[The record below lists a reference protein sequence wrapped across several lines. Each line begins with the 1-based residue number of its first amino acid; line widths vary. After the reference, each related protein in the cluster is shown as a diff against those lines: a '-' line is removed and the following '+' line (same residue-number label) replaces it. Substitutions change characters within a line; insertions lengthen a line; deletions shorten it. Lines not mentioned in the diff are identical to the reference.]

1 MKITFDIDAT
11 PQELRAFFG
20 LPNVE
25 PLQEEMLEMI
35 RKNMTAGMEG
45 FDPASLMKPF
55 LPEHLQSLTTLQKAY
70 WQALLGTNGQTS
82 SHAEEQKTP
91 TPKTTDQK

>member
-11 PQELRAFFG
+11 PQELRSFFG
-20 LPNVE
+20 LPNIE
-25 PLQEEMLEMI
+25 PLQEEMLAMI

-45 FDPASLMKPF
+45 FDPATLMKPF

-70 WQALLGTNGQTS
+70 WQAILGNTNGQMSTQS
-82 SHAEEQKTP
+82 EEQKTSSN
-91 TPKTTDQK
+91 